1 MTPIKTEKE
10 RALMA
15 EGGKILAQIMKELE
29 KRVEPGIKTR
39 ELNKVAK
46 DLVFKFKTRPSFLGY
61 QGFSSALCVSIN
73 EEIVHGVPSERVLKE
88 GDIVS
93 LDLGV
98 LYKGFHTDMAITLPV
113 GKISQEAQK
122 LIQVTKKALKKGID
136 KVEPGSNFGVI
147 ARVIQVYVESEGF
160 NVVRELCG
168 HGIGRE
174 IHEEPQ
180 VFNYYEEG
188 RIYPNLEEGMVFCIE
203 PMVTRG
209 HWKLIKTNDGH
220 GYQTKDG
227 SLSCHFEHTL
237 AVTKNGNQ
245 ILTKR

>member
-1 MTPIKTEKE
+1 MIQIKTEKE

-29 KRVEPGIKTR
+29 KKVEPGIKTR

-46 DLVFKFKTRPSFLGY
+46 DLVFKFKARPSFLGY
-61 QGFSSALCVSIN
+61 QGFPSALCTSLN
-73 EEIVHGVPSERVLKE
+73 EEIVHGAPSERVLKE

-147 ARVIQVYVESEGF
+147 ARVIQEYVESEGF

-188 RIYPNLEEGMVFCIE
+188 RIYQDLEEGMVFCI
-203 PMVTRG
+203 
-209 HWKLIKTNDGH
+209 
-220 GYQTKDG
+220 
-227 SLSCHFEHTL
+227 
-237 AVTKNGNQ
+237 
-245 ILTKR
+245 